1 MRKCRS
7 TYEKIPFEN
16 AFGTIVTE
24 RVIDL
29 LILICFVL
37 LALFI
42 QYDLI
47 LNIINEKKIS
57 FGHARALLNS
67 PNQLDLAHKVIKD
80 NMSVRE
86 LEDFLRE
93 GQHKDKNNNPIKKS
107 LNLKDANIVDYEKY
121 LSLKLGY
128 KVEIKD
134 KEGKGYLI
142 VRYKNLEQLDAIIDL
157 LNN

>member
-1 MRKCRS
+1 MISYFANLGIPRSGEILRATTLS

-57 FGHARALLNS
+57 FATILTT
-67 PNQLDLAHKVIKD
+67 I
-80 NMSVRE
+80 SV
-86 LEDFLRE
+86 LIIFFMFIGFFL
-93 GQHKDKNNNPIKKS
+93 KKPI
-107 LNLKDANIVDYEKY
+107 IE
-121 LSLKLGY
+121 
-128 KVEIKD
+128 
-134 KEGKGYLI
+134 
-142 VRYKNLEQLDAIIDL
+142 
-157 LNN
+157 